1 MNNQMPY
8 FNDMNQGNM
17 NPGFNPNHMQGNFN
31 EMMFERLNNSLCA
44 SSSLKGLSSFNSS
57 K

>member
-31 EMMFERLNNSLCA
+31 EMC
-44 SSSLKGLSSFNSS
+44 LKD
-57 K
+57 